1 MIAKG
6 LESQSAGERNGFAY
20 TIRSLDCVAKSNVKD
35 GFINKLSSYV
45 RQKLYWLSKYHIS
58 FCIWRQILSMVL
70 QCSFVFVFIRQLQVL
85 PGVQAGDWHGLC
97 VTWQK
102 EDGFFMVYYDGRLLL
117 TGSDFNTGNPVSSK
131 GIFTLGIGSQNGL
144 YEGRLGHV
152 NAWPLVLDHPHLA
165 VLSSKC
171 GMERGELVSWPE
183 FRANDVSAVEGA
195 ACPLTGKTKLNP
207 SEAFLS
213 RLFSARVY
221 LGTRLC
227 STRVDLCPF
236 TEAIFVTPKFS
247 KSKLRV

>member
-1 MIAKG
+1 MFARNYIG
-6 LESQSAGERNGFAY
+6 SANITFLSAY
-20 TIRSLDCVAKSNVKD
+20 GDK
-35 GFINKLSSYV
+35 F
-45 RQKLYWLSKYHIS
+45 
-58 FCIWRQILSMVL
+58 SMLL

-131 GIFTLGIGSQNGL
+131 GIFTLGIGSQNRL
-144 YEGRLGHV
+144 YEGRLGHF

-183 FRANDVSAVEGA
+183 FREGTNDVSAVEGA
-195 ACPLTGKTKLNP
+195 ACPLTGKTELNP
-207 SEAFLS
+207 
-213 RLFSARVY
+213 
-221 LGTRLC
+221 
-227 STRVDLCPF
+227 
-236 TEAIFVTPKFS
+236 
-247 KSKLRV
+247 